1 MRKAFE
7 FFLGLASGFAFSFF
21 FLYLREEF
29 LWFLS
34 IKKLFGGIDHES
46 KVCQGR

>member
-7 FFLGLASGFAFSFF
+7 FFLGLASGFA
-21 FLYLREEF
+21 
-29 LWFLS
+29 FLS